1 MATRHLS
8 PSHLRRYRLIT
19 RVIIRHG
26 LGFFVNV
33 LGLGRFAPF
42 RLGNVIFRRRRE
54 PGSQPET
61 IRKCLEDMGTTF
73 VKLGQILSTRS
84 DLIPPE
90 YQEELAKLQD
100 DVKAVPSE
108 TITDLVVSEIGRP
121 IDQVFSSFDLE
132 PLAAA
137 SIGQVHLA
145 TLIDGTEVVVKV
157 RRPGVV
163 EQVEIDLDVLHHIAN
178 SASRFSRFS
187 DRYDLIEVVEEFSN
201 TLMEELDYR
210 NEARNAERIAKNFA
224 EDQSIHI
231 PRIFWE
237 ATTSGMITMSRI
249 TGIKVTDS
257 EGLDAAGVDRQA
269 LANRSANII
278 LKMIFEDGL
287 FHGDPHPG
295 NFFIEGNGRI
305 GLIDYGQVGILDDR
319 TRDRLIDLV
328 LAARNQDSHR
338 VVDALQD
345 LGMGK
350 DIHDLDAFRKDLVR
364 LGYRYYGQSLG
375 DIQVGAALNEAL
387 DLARRHRLKFPT
399 TLANLIKV
407 LLMAEGIG
415 RHLDPEFNIA
425 AVIKPYGNKMVELRY
440 SPIRRQE
447 KYTQAV
453 LDTVWLATELPHI
466 VHRVL
471 ADVEAGGLRVR
482 LEQTASDRMFR
493 RFQSMANRVIL
504 GIIAAASIN
513 ALAVLLTISGQSEL
527 ERWAGIAF
535 IVGLAA
541 VAFTGILLVWGLF
554 HPGQD

>member
-1 MATRHLS
+1 M
-8 PSHLRRYRLIT
+8 
-19 RVIIRHG
+19 
-26 LGFFVNV
+26 
-33 LGLGRFAPF
+33 
-42 RLGNVIFRRRRE
+42 
-54 PGSQPET
+54 
-61 IRKCLEDMGTTF
+61 
-73 VKLGQILSTRS
+73 VKLYSGVLSGES
-84 DLIPPE
+84 PVNGCSGLIPPE

-100 DVKAVPSE
+100 NVRPVPSDM
-108 TITDLVVSEIGRP
+108 ITNLVLSEMGRP

-145 TLIDGTEVVVKV
+145 TLMDGTEVVVKV

-178 SASRFSRFS
+178 SASRFSRFGEQ
-187 DRYDLIEVVEEFSN
+187 YDLIEVVDEFSN
-201 TLMEELDYR
+201 TLREELDYR

-257 EGLDAAGVDRQA
+257 EGLDAAGVDRKA
-269 LANRSANII
+269 LSNRSANII

-295 NFFIEGNGRI
+295 NFFIEENGRI
-305 GLIDYGQVGILDDR
+305 GLIDFGQVGILDDR

-350 DIHDLDAFRKDLVR
+350 DIHDLDALRKDLVR

-375 DIQVGAALNEAL
+375 DIRVGAALNEAL

-399 TLANLIKV
+399 TLADLMKV

-425 AVIKPYGNKMVELRY
+425 AVIPPYAHKMVELRY
-440 SPIRRQE
+440 SPSRRQE
-447 KYTQAV
+447 KYTQAA
-453 LDTVWLATELPHI
+453 LDTAWLATELPHI

-471 ADVEAGGLRVR
+471 ADVEAGGLKVR
-482 LEQTASDRMFR
+482 LEPAGSDRMFR
-493 RFQSMANRVIL
+493 CFQGMANRVIL

-513 ALAVLLTISGQSEL
+513 ALAVLLTISERSQL
-527 ERWAGIAF
+527 ERWADTSF
-535 IVGLAA
+535 IVGLIV

>member
-42 RLGNVIFRRRRE
+42 SVANVLFRRRRE

-61 IRKCLEDMGTTF
+61 IRQCLEEMGTTF

-224 EDQSIHI
+224 GDQSIHI

-287 FHGDPHPG
+287 FHSDPHPG

-350 DIHDLDAFRKDLVR
+350 DIHDLDALRKDLVR

-399 TLANLIKV
+399 SLANLMK
-407 LLMAEGIG
+407 L
-415 RHLDPEFNIA
+415 
-425 AVIKPYGNKMVELRY
+425 
-440 SPIRRQE
+440 
-447 KYTQAV
+447 
-453 LDTVWLATELPHI
+453 
-466 VHRVL
+466 
-471 ADVEAGGLRVR
+471 
-482 LEQTASDRMFR
+482 
-493 RFQSMANRVIL
+493 
-504 GIIAAASIN
+504 
-513 ALAVLLTISGQSEL
+513 
-527 ERWAGIAF
+527 
-535 IVGLAA
+535 
-541 VAFTGILLVWGLF
+541 
-554 HPGQD
+554 